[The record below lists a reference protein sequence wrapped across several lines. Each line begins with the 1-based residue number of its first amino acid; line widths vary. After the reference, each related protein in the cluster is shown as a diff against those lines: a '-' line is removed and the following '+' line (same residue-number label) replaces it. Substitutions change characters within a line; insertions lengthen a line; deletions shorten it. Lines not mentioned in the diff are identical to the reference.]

1 MVRPYIIL
9 IVLAFL
15 GAITIVSDLNT
26 KTMPSNS
33 LEQKVQKDTLQ
44 SVDTLQPIDTL
55 VAALIYVESRGN
67 ENAVGDRHL
76 GNPSVGVLQIRPIMV
91 REVNRILKAKKSDK
105 RFKLKD
111 RFSKEKS
118 IEMFRIWQSYHLP
131 NSSDEVIARCWNG
144 GPKGWRRKS
153 TLHYWRKVQREIN
166 KLRVGLIDEGE
177 GVRSI

>member
-1 MVRPYIIL
+1 MVRPYITL
-9 IVLAFL
+9 VVLAFI
-15 GAITIVSDLNT
+15 GATAIPSDLNP
-26 KTMPSNS
+26 KTVPSNS

-44 SVDTLQPIDTL
+44 PVDTLQPIDTL
-55 VAALIYVESRGN
+55 VAALIHVESRGN

-91 REVNRILKAKKSDK
+91 REVNRILKRKKSDK

-111 RFSKEKS
+111 RFSREKS

-144 GPKGWRRKS
+144 GPKGWKRKS
-153 TLHYWRKVQREIN
+153 TLHYWNKVQREIN
-166 KLRVGLIDEGE
+166 KLRVGLINEGE
-177 GVRSI
+177 SVRSI